1 MQEPQGTWI
10 WSLGWEDPLEKEMAT
25 HSSIRAW
32 EIPWTEEPGRLQSRG
47 SQSRT
52 WLNQHVHGHIVLIR
66 IENIARYRITLYYLL
81 QSRSSDQ
88 SQEPIRTA
96 NGLTVREYLY
106 ASHLNPLSFILNL
119 LFNVRSVCLSK
130 AVFWSELFKLYILLV
145 LNNGNNLACYLWINS
160 LYIPPVCWDHFSL
173 VTF

>member
-1 MQEPQGTWI
+1 MFLRKGLLRYILGASPRGLSGKESLLPMQEPQGTWI

-32 EIPWTEEPGRLQSRG
+32 EIPWTEEPGGLQSMG

-106 ASHLNPLSFILNL
+106 ASHLNPLFHFEPSLQCKKCLFI
-119 LFNVRSVCLSK
+119 
-130 AVFWSELFKLYILLV
+130 
-145 LNNGNNLACYLWINS
+145 
-160 LYIPPVCWDHFSL
+160 
-173 VTF
+173 